1 MTFMDW
7 RLLEPRSDGTEDR
20 LVGPGGVLLLLLLTL
35 LLRELERGRPGLT
48 CFN

>member
-20 LVGPGGVLLLLLLTL
+20 LAGPGGVLLLML